1 MKEHLRTHGP
11 DYSSSIAEE
20 LGKDRSDI
28 TRVLKDAK
36 SFVLTGI
43 EGKKRFYGLRSDREE
58 ATYVGTPT

>member
-43 EGKKRFYGLRSDREE
+43 EGKKRFYGLRSDRED